1 MKFFGLMIM
10 AILGIDEKEYFASG
24 HRACAGCG
32 EALALRHILKAA
44 GPKTIVAQ
52 ATGCME
58 VVSTPYP
65 ETSWEVPWVHCAFE
79 NASAVAS
86 GVRAALDAKGDKETN
101 VIAIGGD
108 GASFDIGFGSL
119 SGALERGTKFL
130 YIATDNEA
138 YMNCLALDSLIMT
151 KDGLKKITEIKV
163 GDEVYAFSQSTRK
176 LVLKKCTGMFDN
188 GIKRV
193 FEINTDSNTI
203 KATGNHPFLILQRNG
218 KSGKNQFV
226 WKMVEELKVG
236 EEVVSLKKGLE
247 GESYLFSNIKESKKG
262 DYKVNKINEVHLPEK
277 SSATLMKLLGLY
289 VGDGW
294 ARVEKAEIGFALPE
308 GKKGRKEAKQLIE
321 NLLWNHCL
329 TESKNEL
336 HLNSINIARFVDSLG
351 FGKGA
356 KNKIIPGW
364 VFTLPLTEK
373 QAFVEGLMLS
383 DGYKL
388 GNSNRYVS
396 ASYELL
402 RTLRLLLQTMDVRVG
417 KIHQQTKEKGTLVVK
432 RELLVESTY
441 GYVCFSGKKGALLK
455 YACQNKQRNY
465 LFGNENF
472 ETKKIISITT
482 LGVEPTLD
490 LRVEGE
496 HNFVANGIVVHNTGI
511 QRSGATFPYANTTT
525 SPAGKVIPGKQQ
537 PKKPLPFIVAA
548 HGVKYVATASVM
560 NLMDLNRKVK
570 KALSI
575 NGPTFIT
582 VFVPCVP
589 GWKIDSSMGMDVA
602 RKAFETNVY
611 PLYEIEDGVLTIN
624 QTPTEKKNVEE
635 YLMMQGRFKHVTP
648 EIAKKIQE
656 YVDAR
661 WKYLSENNGKKVF
674 DNLF

>member
-1 MKFFGLMIM
+1 M
-10 AILGIDEKEYFASG
+10 AVLGIDEKEYFASG

-44 GPKTIVAQ
+44 GEKTIVAQ

-65 ETSWEVPWVHCAFE
+65 ETSWEIPWVHCAFE
-79 NASAVAS
+79 NAAAVAS
-86 GVRAALDAKGDKETN
+86 GVRAALNAKGDKETN
-101 VIAIGGD
+101 VIAMGGD

-119 SGALERGTKFL
+119 SGSIERGTKFL
-130 YIATDNEA
+130 YICTDNEA

-151 KDGLKKITEIKV
+151 KEGLKKITEIKV
-163 GDEVYAFSQSTRK
+163 GDEVYAFSQSTHK
-176 LVLKKCTGMFDN
+176 LVLKKCTGVFDN

-236 EEVVSLKKGLE
+236 EEVVSLKKGLD
-247 GESYLFSNIKESKKG
+247 GESFKFNEIEESKKG

-277 SSATLMKLLGLY
+277 SSEMLMKFLGLY

-294 ARVEKAEIGFALPE
+294 SRVEKAEVGFALPE
-308 GKKGRKEAKQLIE
+308 GKKGRNEAKQLVE
-321 NLLWNHCL
+321 NLLWSHCL
-329 TESKNEL
+329 SESENEL
-336 HLNSINIARFVDSLG
+336 HINSINIAKFIDSLG

-356 KNKIIPGW
+356 KNKIVPGW
-364 VFTLPLTEK
+364 VFTLPLKEK

-388 GNSNRYVS
+388 GKSNRYVS

-402 RTLRLLLQTMDVRVG
+402 RTLRLLLQTMDMRVG
-417 KIHQQTKEKGTLVVK
+417 KIHQQTKERGTLVVK
-432 RELLVESTY
+432 RELLADSTY
-441 GYVCFSGKKGALLK
+441 GYVCFSGRKGALLK
-455 YACQNKQRNY
+455 YAAQNRQRNY

-472 ETKKIISITT
+472 ETKKIVSINK

-511 QRSGATFPYANTTT
+511 QRSGATFPFANTTT

-537 PKKPLPFIVAA
+537 PKKPLPFIIAA
-548 HGVKYVATASVM
+548 HGAKYVATASVM
-560 NLMDLNRKVK
+560 NLFDLHKKVK
-570 KALSI
+570 KALATD
-575 NGPTFIT
+575 GPSFIT

-589 GWKIDSSMGMDVA
+589 GWKIDSSAGMDVA

-611 PLYEIEDGVLTIN
+611 PLYEIEDGVLTLN
-624 QTPTEKKNVEE
+624 QKQDTRKGVEE
-635 YLMMQGRFKHVTP
+635 YLMMQGRFKHVIP
-648 EIAKKIQE
+648 EHVKKIQE
-656 YVDAR
+656 YVDMR
-661 WKYLSENNGKKVF
+661 FKFLEENNGKKIF
-674 DNLF
+674 DTLF

>member
-1 MKFFGLMIM
+1 MIM

-24 HRACAGCG
+24 HRACAGCA

-44 GPKTIVAQ
+44 GAKTIIAQ

-79 NASAVAS
+79 NVSAVAS

-138 YMNCLALDSLIMT
+138 YMN
-151 KDGLKKITEIKV
+151 
-163 GDEVYAFSQSTRK
+163 
-176 LVLKKCTGMFDN
+176 
-188 GIKRV
+188 
-193 FEINTDSNTI
+193 
-203 KATGNHPFLILQRNG
+203 
-218 KSGKNQFV
+218 
-226 WKMVEELKVG
+226 
-236 EEVVSLKKGLE
+236 
-247 GESYLFSNIKESKKG
+247 
-262 DYKVNKINEVHLPEK
+262 
-277 SSATLMKLLGLY
+277 
-289 VGDGW
+289 
-294 ARVEKAEIGFALPE
+294 
-308 GKKGRKEAKQLIE
+308 
-321 NLLWNHCL
+321 
-329 TESKNEL
+329 
-336 HLNSINIARFVDSLG
+336 
-351 FGKGA
+351 
-356 KNKIIPGW
+356 
-364 VFTLPLTEK
+364 
-373 QAFVEGLMLS
+373 
-383 DGYKL
+383 
-388 GNSNRYVS
+388 
-396 ASYELL
+396 
-402 RTLRLLLQTMDVRVG
+402 
-417 KIHQQTKEKGTLVVK
+417 
-432 RELLVESTY
+432 
-441 GYVCFSGKKGALLK
+441 
-455 YACQNKQRNY
+455 
-465 LFGNENF
+465 
-472 ETKKIISITT
+472 
-482 LGVEPTLD
+482 
-490 LRVEGE
+490 
-496 HNFVANGIVVHNTGI
+496 TGI

-548 HGVKYVATASVM
+548 HGIKYVATASVM
-560 NLMDLNRKVK
+560 NLMDLHKKVK

-575 NGPTFIT
+575 DGPTLIT

-589 GWKIDSSMGMDVA
+589 GWKIDSSAGMDVA

-624 QTPTEKKNVEE
+624 QTPSEKKPVEE

-661 WKYLSENNGKKVF
+661 YTFLSENNGKKIF

>member
-1 MKFFGLMIM
+1 M